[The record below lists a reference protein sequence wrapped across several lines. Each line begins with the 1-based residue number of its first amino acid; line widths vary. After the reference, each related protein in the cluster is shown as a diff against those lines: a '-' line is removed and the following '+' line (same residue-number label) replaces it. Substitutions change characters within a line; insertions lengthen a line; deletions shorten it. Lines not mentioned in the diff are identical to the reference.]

1 MDFALTDDQQ
11 AFRDLARGWVDKA
24 VVPHAAEW
32 DRSERMDRDIIRQL
46 GEMGFLGATLPEE
59 LGGTP
64 CDYISYV
71 LMMEEL
77 GRGDNSVRG
86 VVSVSLGLVTKSI
99 VSYGTAGQQHEWV
112 PRLAAGELLG
122 CFGLTE
128 PGHGSDPGS
137 LTTRAGRNG
146 DDWVLSGQKLFITN
160 GNWAGLALI
169 FARTGGPG
177 PRGITAFLVDTA
189 SPGFSTRSVQGKL
202 GLRAQDTAELF
213 LDEVR
218 VPDRQRLGEEGRG
231 FGIAMSALAKGRM
244 SVAASAVGTAQA
256 ALDASLRYAL
266 EREQFGRPI
275 AGFQLVQEMLSDM
288 AVDIDAARL
297 MVWRAADLCQRDQ
310 PFEIASSKA
319 KYFASEV
326 AVRVANQAIQIHGGY
341 GFIDEYPVGKYLR
354 DARVLTLY
362 EGTSQ
367 IQKLIIGRDLTGI
380 NAFS

>member
-1 MDFALTDDQQ
+1 MDLALTDDQQ

-24 VVPHAAEW
+24 VAPHAAEW

-99 VSYGTAGQQHEWV
+99 VSYGTAEQQHEWV

-137 LTTRAGRNG
+137 LTTRAGRDG

-177 PRGITAFLVDTA
+177 PRGITAFLVDTTT
-189 SPGFSTRSVQGKL
+189 SGFSTRAVQGKL

-218 VPDRQRLGEEGRG
+218 VPDQQRLGEEGRG
-231 FGIAMSALAKGRM
+231 FAIAMSALAKGRM

-266 EREQFGRPI
+266 ERQQFGQPI
-275 AGFQLVQEMLSDM
+275 AGFQLVQEMLADM
-288 AVDIDAARL
+288 SVDIDAARL
-297 MVWRAADLCQRDQ
+297 MVWRAADLCQRGQ

-326 AVRVANQAIQIHGGY
+326 AVRVANQAIQVHGGY

-380 NAFS
+380 NAFN

>member
-1 MDFALTDDQQ
+1 MDLALTDDQQ
-11 AFRDLARGWVDKA
+11 AFRDLARGWVEKA

-32 DRSERMDRDIIRQL
+32 DRREHMDRDIVRQL
-46 GEMGFLGATLPEE
+46 GDIGFLGATLPEE

-86 VVSVSLGLVTKSI
+86 IVSVSLGLVTKSI
-99 VSYGTAGQQHEWV
+99 VSFGTAAQQHDWV
-112 PRLAAGELLG
+112 PRLASGEVLG

-137 LTTRAGRNG
+137 LTTRAVRDG

-189 SPGFSTRSVQGKL
+189 SPGFTARPVQGKL
-202 GLRAQDTAELF
+202 GLRGQDTAELF

-218 VPDRQRLGEEGRG
+218 VSDHQRLGEEGRG
-231 FGIAMSALAKGRM
+231 FGIAMTALAKGRM

-266 EREQFGRPI
+266 ERQQFGKPI

-288 AVDIDAARL
+288 AVDVDAARL
-297 MVWRAADLCQRDQ
+297 MVWRAADLCQRGE

-326 AVRVANQAIQIHGGY
+326 AVRVANQAVQVHGGY

-367 IQKLIIGRDLTGI
+367 IQKLIIGRDLTGL

>member
-137 LTTRAGRNG
+137 LTTRAGRDG

-177 PRGITAFLVDTA
+177 PRGITAFLVDTD

-297 MVWRAADLCQRDQ
+297 MVWRAADLCQRGE

-326 AVRVANQAIQIHGGY
+326 AVRVANQAVQVHGGY

-367 IQKLIIGRDLTGI
+367 IQKLIIGRDLTGL

>member
-1 MDFALTDDQQ
+1 MDLALTDDQQ
-11 AFRDLARGWVDKA
+11 AFRDLARGWVEKA

-32 DRSERMDRDIIRQL
+32 DRREHMDRDIVRQL
-46 GEMGFLGATLPEE
+46 GDIGFLGATLPEE

-86 VVSVSLGLVTKSI
+86 IVSVSLGLVTKSI
-99 VSYGTAGQQHEWV
+99 VSFGTAAQQHDWV
-112 PRLAAGELLG
+112 PRLASGEVLG

-137 LTTRAGRNG
+137 LTTKAVRDG

-189 SPGFSTRSVQGKL
+189 SPGFTARPVQGKL
-202 GLRAQDTAELF
+202 GLRGQDTAELF

-218 VPDRQRLGEEGRG
+218 VSDHQRLGEEGRG
-231 FGIAMSALAKGRM
+231 FGIAMTALAKGRM

-266 EREQFGRPI
+266 ERQQFGKPI

-288 AVDIDAARL
+288 AVDVDAARL
-297 MVWRAADLCQRDQ
+297 MVWRAADLCQRGE

-326 AVRVANQAIQIHGGY
+326 AVRVANQAIQVHGGY

-367 IQKLIIGRDLTGI
+367 IQKLIIGRDLTGL